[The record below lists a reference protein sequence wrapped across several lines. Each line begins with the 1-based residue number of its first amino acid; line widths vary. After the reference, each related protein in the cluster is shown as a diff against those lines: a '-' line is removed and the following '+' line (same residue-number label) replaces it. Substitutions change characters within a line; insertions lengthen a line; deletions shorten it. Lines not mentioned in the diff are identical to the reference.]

1 MKNIFITM
9 LDTISQTIRTTRKA
23 RGLSQQQLA
32 DLTQL
37 DRTTI
42 GALERNDYNDLG
54 IRKVERVLMVL
65 GKSLSCQDITL
76 PTLDDLVKQNG

>member
-1 MKNIFITM
+1 M
-9 LDTISQTIRTTRKA
+9 LDSISQTVRTTRKA

>member
-1 MKNIFITM
+1 M
-9 LDTISQTIRTTRKA
+9 LNNLSQTIQAARKA
-23 RGLSQQQLA
+23 RGLTQQQLA
-32 DLTQL
+32 VLTQL

-65 GKSLSCQDITL
+65 GKSLTSEDISL
-76 PTLDDLVKQNG
+76 PTLDDLVKKNG